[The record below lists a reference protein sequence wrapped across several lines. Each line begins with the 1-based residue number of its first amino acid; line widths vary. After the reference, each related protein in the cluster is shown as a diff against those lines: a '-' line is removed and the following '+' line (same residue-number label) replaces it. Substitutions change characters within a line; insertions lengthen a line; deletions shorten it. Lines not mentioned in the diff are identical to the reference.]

1 MIKTIKKIIIG
12 FWFLNGL
19 FAQESIFWEIVD
31 AGVNSEFIESYI
43 NRLIDVDK
51 FEENSIQASFSVIV
65 QVDVEK
71 NSIKLKKLKAKDY
84 QMGQYISFD
93 MEEVE
98 KMDPVKLNLLLSRE
112 YKWKDVNRRDLSELE
127 EFSTVDNVFKERSF
141 KDARDAFWW
150 SNSQISMSSS
160 GRGFIRQKSGS
171 LAFRLE
177 RGLADLGISRELSE
191 NLLLGVSNDIV
202 STYLIIPGNTETVI
216 NHIGHPLEG
225 NLGFGFKFDTHK
237 LGGQINYMDVD
248 GQDYIYE
255 KVFSRKHIMVPS
267 SSGILYWS
275 NTFQINRKVDSKYGE
290 KIKDQKKEKA
300 KAEKLISKSRKW
312 NVDGQD
318 YIAIFQ
324 TVEDDKVVLVIEK
337 DEKAHKI
344 AEKGKEWTTVSEQTF
359 KAKLISRTKKVLTLK
374 RDDGFEFPL
383 EIKKLSDADKAFVGR
398 LKWDGEKTMTVP
410 LDQLSL
416 EDQNIIGAATGI
428 VKARKGKGRELKVVQ
443 PYGSMRLKAGL
454 SFTQL
459 LHGNVNA
466 NDDLLVTD
474 RVSGTNALG
483 LYAKVEGVTDD
494 KKSKA
499 YLQFNV
505 SGSGFKAYSLGVETN
520 AYKMVNVG
528 MDITLYP
535 SNSSVEFK
543 DDRDDQS
550 SKWTWYPGFR
560 PDENGENAGTMIIS
574 PYISVNF

>member
-359 KAKLISRTKKVLTLK
+359 KAKLINRTKKVLTLK

-383 EIKKLSDADKAFVGR
+383 EIKKLSDADKEFVGR

-410 LDQLSL
+410 LDQFSL
-416 EDQNIIGAATGI
+416 EDQNVIGAATGI

-483 LYAKVEGVTDD
+483 IYAKVEGVTDD